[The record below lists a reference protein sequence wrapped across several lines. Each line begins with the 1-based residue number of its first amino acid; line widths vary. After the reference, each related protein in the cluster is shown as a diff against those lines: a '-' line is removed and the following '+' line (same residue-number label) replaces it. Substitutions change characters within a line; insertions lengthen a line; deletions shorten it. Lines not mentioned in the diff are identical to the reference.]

1 MVDLYLLYF
10 KIIWKP
16 DTRQGQLNSSWAK
29 VTEVKYVNSA
39 LNLQNQSET
48 NTFHIIVVR
57 SHYDF

>member
-29 VTEVKYVNSA
+29 VTEAKYVNSA